1 MCNENTRL
9 KFNALP
15 ANEQKAINLRRKLLR
30 PEDQSDT
37 AAPHGDEP
45 ELKPCAGIYGLAL
58 SGGGIRSA
66 TFSLGLLRALAKNE
80 LLHKFDY
87 LSTVSGGGY
96 TGGMLG
102 RCYQEGSGPLA
113 VEAGLGK
120 DNSLLLGWLRNN
132 GRYLTPAGTR
142 DIALSFGQILRS
154 FFASLFFVTLLCII
168 CAGLALQLQ
177 LLLPPDLKHF
187 PLLVAIPAA
196 LAAWLAISYWY
207 FRQHQDWLLLGLGI
221 SILLCLVFLFWSP
234 VPWGLSL
241 LIWLICMAPWV
252 HIFRQIKDL
261 AAFRLALTQALTWD
275 LLIITLL
282 AALWGLNRAGFLL
295 WFSIFHGPNT
305 SIMLISSPLSI
316 AAVRLLKETQLINW
330 LLSRISAGNK
340 RISFNLMLA
349 GNIAGYLL
357 MLFCL
362 TTVCAALIEIST
374 VLNVPLAGFKYLP
387 LMTALTALLIL
398 WLLGKQPRFIEFLN
412 LSSLHNLY
420 RARIERAWVS
430 TGNYPHKQNK
440 ATKPRFP
447 QNPLDDK
454 LPGAMDAIEKITT
467 TVAGDD
473 VAMENYA
480 PHNYGGPIHLI
491 TSCINQTIDDRSDN
505 YNADRKGIAL
515 TVSSFGVETGTQF
528 PESPENLNDTT
539 LSQWLAI
546 SGAAVSTGMG
556 SKTSPGLAFMIYLV
570 GGRLGFWSKNLSP
583 SRQAKRKKSAPGLQW
598 PHTHLTYLF
607 AEMFARFPGLS
618 NEKWYLT
625 DGGHFEN
632 TAVYPLLKRRL
643 DSIVVAD
650 CGADPHFLFDDLE
663 NLVRKAKI
671 DMAIDIV
678 FKTPIN
684 SDYTSQSALKV
695 KQPSPAL
702 LQAIVHY
709 PEINGFAKKTG
720 QLLIIKPHLLP
731 GMDLATASYAG
742 RNDTFPQQTTGDQ
755 FFDEAQWEAYHQL
768 GFLAGSVISEQHLF
782 VIKKAQLC
790 CALSRKKNYFCLR
803 P

>member
-15 ANEQKAINLRRKLLR
+15 ANEQEAIGSRRKKI
-30 PEDQSDT
+30 QSENQSNT
-37 AAPHGDEP
+37 AAPHHNES
-45 ELKPCAGIYGLAL
+45 ELKPCSRIYGLAL

-66 TFSLGLLRALAKNE
+66 TFSLGLLRALAKNK

-102 RCYQEGSGPLA
+102 RCYQQGIGPLA

-120 DNSLLLGWLRNN
+120 DNSLLLAWLRNN
-132 GRYLTPAGTR
+132 GRYLTPAGAR

-154 FFASLFFVTLLCII
+154 FFASLFFVTLLCIV
-168 CAGLALQLQ
+168 CAGSALQLQ

-187 PLLVAIPAA
+187 PLLLAIPTAQ
-196 LAAWLAISYWY
+196 AAWLAISYWF
-207 FRQHQDWLLLGLGI
+207 FRQHQTWLLLGSCI
-221 SILLCLVFLFWSP
+221 SILLGLVFLFFSP
-234 VPWGLSL
+234 VPRGLSL
-241 LIWLICMAPWV
+241 LIWLICMAPLV
-252 HIFRQIKDL
+252 HIFRQVKDL
-261 AAFRLALTQALTWD
+261 AAFRLALTQALTWN
-275 LLIITLL
+275 LLIIALL
-282 AALWGLNRAGFLL
+282 AVLWGLNRAGFLL
-295 WFSIFHGPNT
+295 WFSLFHGPNI
-305 SIMLISSPLSI
+305 SIMLISSPLSV
-316 AAVRLLKETQLINW
+316 ATVRLLKETQLINW
-330 LLSRISAGNK
+330 FLSRVSSGNK
-340 RISFNLMLA
+340 QTSFNLMLA

-374 VLNVPLAGFKYLP
+374 ILNVPLAGFNYLP
-387 LMTALTALLIL
+387 LMAALTALLIL
-398 WLLGKQPRFIEFLN
+398 WLSGKQSRFIEFLN

-430 TGNYPHKQNK
+430 AGNYPPGQNS
-440 ATKPRFP
+440 ATGQRFP
-447 QNPLDDK
+447 QNPLNDK
-454 LPGAMDAIEKITT
+454 IPGSKDKIKKVTS

-473 VAMENYA
+473 VAMANYA
-480 PHNYGGPIHLI
+480 PHHHGGPIHLI

-505 YNADRKGIAL
+505 YNADRKGVAL
-515 TVSSFGVETGTQF
+515 TVSSFGVKTGTQF
-528 PESPENLNDTT
+528 PESPQNLNGTT

-546 SGAAVSTGMG
+546 SGAAASTGMG
-556 SKTSPGLAFMIYLV
+556 SKTSPGLAFMLYLV

-583 SRQAKRKKSAPGLQW
+583 SRQAKRKDTAPGLRW
-598 PHTHLTYLF
+598 THTHLTYLF

-618 NEKWYLT
+618 NKKWYLT

-650 CGADPHFLFDDLE
+650 CGADPNFLFDDLE

-678 FKTPIN
+678 FRTPIN
-684 SDYTSQSALKV
+684 SNYTSQSELKL

-709 PEINGFAKKTG
+709 PQINGFAKKTG
-720 QLLIIKPHLLP
+720 QLLIVKPHLLP

-742 RNDTFPQQTTGDQ
+742 RNDKFPQQTTGDQ

-768 GFLAGSVISEQHLF
+768 GFLAGSAISGQHL
-782 VIKKAQLC
+782 
-790 CALSRKKNYFCLR
+790 
-803 P
+803 